1 MKTIPVEQISAMPM
15 LLVFVLLTALILIT
29 AGMWLV
35 NKKMKGSEKKKL
47 LASALVGVLTGVAML
62 GVVFTVNAHV
72 ENTNDSNLRAAVT
85 TSGEKL
91 NDEQISQLKKEGVVT
106 LDENKTIAYSDEAN
120 GYNLIVL
127 DSSANDK
134 AQTEEEKKLE
144 QQIKDND
151 F

>member
-1 MKTIPVEQISAMPM
+1 MKTIPVEHISAMPV
-15 LLVFVLLTALILIT
+15 LIVFVLLTALVLIT

-35 NKKMKGSEKKKL
+35 NKKMKGNEKKKL
-47 LASALVGVLTGVAML
+47 LASALVGALTGLAML
-62 GVVFTVNAHV
+62 GVVFAVNAHV

-91 NDEQISQLKKEGVVT
+91 NDDQISQLKKEGVVT

-127 DSSANDK
+127 DSSANNQ

-144 QQIKDND
+144 QKIKDND

>member
-35 NKKMKGSEKKKL
+35 NKKMKGDEKKKL
-47 LASALVGVLTGVAML
+47 LASALVGVLTGLAML
-62 GVVFTVNAHV
+62 GVVFAVTAHV

-91 NDEQISQLKKEGVVT
+91 NEDQISQLKKEGVVT

-127 DSSANDK
+127 DSSANNQ